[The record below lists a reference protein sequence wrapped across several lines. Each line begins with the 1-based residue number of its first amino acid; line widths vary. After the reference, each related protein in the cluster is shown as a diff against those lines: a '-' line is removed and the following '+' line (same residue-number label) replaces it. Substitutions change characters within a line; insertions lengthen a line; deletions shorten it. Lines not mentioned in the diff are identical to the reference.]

1 MNMNKHFCKVG
12 KVRIGLSEVINLKEI
27 EKNYLKFSEEA
38 YNLMQT
44 DSSLSDFLYEEANKL
59 KKIILSLKNSNT
71 NDVDAA
77 F

>member
-1 MNMNKHFCKVG
+1 MNQHFCKVG
-12 KVRIGLSEVINLKEI
+12 KIRFGLNEVINLKEI

-59 KKIILSLKNSNT
+59 KKLILSLKTAST